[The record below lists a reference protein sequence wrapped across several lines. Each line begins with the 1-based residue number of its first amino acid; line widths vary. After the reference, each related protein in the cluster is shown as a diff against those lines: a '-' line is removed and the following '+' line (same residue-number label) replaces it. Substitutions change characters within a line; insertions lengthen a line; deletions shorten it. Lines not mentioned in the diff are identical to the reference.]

1 MIYKIR
7 VVLDCEKDVI
17 RDIEIDG
24 NSSFENLHNA
34 IFEFFNFETK
44 EIASFYLSDDKWSQ
58 GQEIF
63 LESFEKDQLLMRDT
77 KLSSIINN
85 FQKKFL
91 YVFDF
96 LELWTFFIEV
106 VEIDHKSTDLSYNKL
121 IFSYG
126 ELPKFAPKKNF
137 IAEKTQ
143 DNNDSEL
150 NDFY

>member
-7 VVLDCEKDVI
+7 VVLEWVEDVI
-17 RDIEIDG
+17 CDIEIDG

-58 GQEIF
+58 GQEIS
-63 LESFEKDQLLMRDT
+63 LESFDKYQLLMRDA

-106 VEIDHKSTDLSYNKL
+106 IEIDHKSTDFSYNKL

-137 IAEKTQ
+137 IAEKTK
-143 DNNDSEL
+143 DNNDLEL
-150 NDFY
+150 DDFY